1 MLAGAAMM
9 NVGVDKVGIRTLCG
23 IFKIVYIPVCSW
35 EILCPS
41 TCISHMIHLTATG
54 ILKSPLCFHQMAE
67 ENKNL
72 QSIANESEKRA
83 DVEKTGLLDETEYDD

>member
-23 IFKIVYIPVCSW
+23 IFKNVYMYICSW

-41 TCISHMIHLTATG
+41 LSHIIHLTATG

>member
-1 MLAGAAMM
+1 
-9 NVGVDKVGIRTLCG
+9 
-23 IFKIVYIPVCSW
+23 
-35 EILCPS
+35 
-41 TCISHMIHLTATG
+41 MIHLTGTG